1 MLENIIKNKI
11 IEVENLKAST
21 KYESDN
27 MIKTQSNNYNF
38 LSRLKNVSQ
47 DGSNPIIAEIKRKSP
62 SKGNLDS
69 KLDVKV
75 LSKFMKTTEL
85 HAYRCSRMRNS
96 SEATFAICN

>member
-11 IEVENLKAST
+11 IEVEILKSST
-21 KYESDN
+21 KYELDN

-75 LSKFMKTTEL
+75 TVAIILPCEKKFVP
-85 HAYRCSRMRNS
+85 
-96 SEATFAICN
+96 